1 MARPPKRL
9 PPRPT
14 ISVNLIWQSFEPG
27 GILAGMDTIARK
39 RLLDMDAEWELVK
52 GLLPGGWQ
60 AQAKPLGAVRRLRG
74 IDSVETLLRILLVH
88 LADGCSLKETS
99 LRVGQAGLGKI
110 SAVGI
115 FKRLRAAG
123 GWLAWMA
130 AGLWGETREAARGRH
145 CVAVDAT
152 TICEHGETGSM
163 YRVHWCVNLANLRCE
178 FMALTDVHGG
188 EKFARFPIA
197 PGDLILGDRGYSN
210 ANGVDYVRRNGGHV
224 LMRAHPMSLPMYG
237 RREGEKLKVLT
248 ELKGMKIGE
257 VREFPAWV
265 QGHEGR
271 WHRGRLVAVKRSLA
285 ATRREIRRR
294 RQAMTSRERKLSKH
308 ARRLASYLLV
318 WTSLPTS
325 EMGPRQ
331 VLRTYRLRW
340 QLELVFKRAKSI
352 LGLGQLP
359 KYSDA
364 SSQAWLNGKLLV
376 ALLVEK
382 LWQHAEHFSPWG
394 YDLPEPAEPLA

>member
-1 MARPPKRL
+1 
-9 PPRPT
+9 
-14 ISVNLIWQSFEPG
+14 
-27 GILAGMDTIARK
+27 MDIIARK
-39 RLLDMDAEWELVK
+39 RILDLDREWDLVK

-60 AQAKPLGAVRRLRG
+60 EKARQLGAVRRLRG
-74 IDSVETLLRILLVH
+74 IGSVEALLRILLVH
-88 LADGCSLKETS
+88 LADGCSLKETA
-99 LRVGQAGLGKI
+99 LRVSQAGLGKI

-123 GWLAWMA
+123 SWLAWIA
-130 AGLWGETREAARGRH
+130 AALWGEKRPVAAGRH

-152 TICEHGETGSM
+152 TVCEHGETGSM
-163 YRVHWCVNLANLRCE
+163 YRVHWCVNLANLQCE
-178 FMALTDVHGG
+178 FLELTDVHGG

-197 PGDLILGDRGYSN
+197 EGDLIMGDRGYSN
-210 ANGVDYVRRNGGHV
+210 ANGVDYVRHHGGHV
-224 LMRAHPMSLPMYG
+224 LMRANPMSLPMYG
-237 RREGEKLKVLT
+237 QQGGEKLNVLA

-257 VREFPAWV
+257 VREFQAWV

-294 RQAMTSRERKLSKH
+294 RKATKSRDRKLSKR

-318 WTSLPTS
+318 WTSLPAR
-325 EMGPRQ
+325 EMSSRQ
-331 VLRTYRLRW
+331 VLRAYRRRW

-352 LGLGQLP
+352 MGLGQLP

-376 ALLVEK
+376 AMLVEK
-382 LWQHAEHFSPWG
+382 LWQYAEHFSPWG

>member
-1 MARPPKRL
+1 LAGDIL
-9 PPRPT
+9 P
-14 ISVNLIWQSFEPG
+14 
-27 GILAGMDTIARK
+27 GMDTNARK
-39 RLLDMDAEWELVK
+39 RILDIDAEWELVT
-52 GLLPGGWQ
+52 GLLPSGWRDK
-60 AQAKPLGAVRRLRG
+60 AKELGAVRRLRG

-99 LRVGQAGLGKI
+99 LRVLQADMGKI

-123 GWLAWMA
+123 CWLAWMA
-130 AGLWGETREAARGRH
+130 AGLWGEKRPIAPGRR

-152 TICEHGETGSM
+152 TVCEHGETGSM
-163 YRVHWCVNLANLRCE
+163 YRVHWCVNLASLQCE
-178 FMALTDVHGG
+178 FMELTDVHGG
-188 EKFARFPIA
+188 EKFARFPITK
-197 PGDLILGDRGYSN
+197 GDLIMGDRGYSN

-224 LMRAHPMSLPMYG
+224 LMRANPMSLPLLDQ
-237 RREGEKLKVLT
+237 REGEKLNVLA

-257 VREFPAWV
+257 VREFQAWV
-265 QGHEGR
+265 RGQEGR
-271 WHRGRLVAVKRSLA
+271 WHRGRLVAVRRSLA

-294 RQAMTSRERKLSKH
+294 RKAMTSRERKLGKR
-308 ARRLASYLLV
+308 ARKLAGYLLV
-318 WTSLPTS
+318 WTSLPAS
-325 EMGPRQ
+325 EMGPKQ
-331 VLRTYRLRW
+331 VLRAYRCRW

-352 LGLGQLP
+352 MGLGQLP

-376 ALLVEK
+376 AMLVEK

-394 YDLPEPAEPLA
+394 YELPEPAEPLA